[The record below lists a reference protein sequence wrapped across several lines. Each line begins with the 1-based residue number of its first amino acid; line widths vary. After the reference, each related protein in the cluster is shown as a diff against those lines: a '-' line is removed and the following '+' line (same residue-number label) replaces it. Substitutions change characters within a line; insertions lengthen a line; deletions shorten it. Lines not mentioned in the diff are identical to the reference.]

1 MSDLD
6 VPGAGI
12 DEREAAGRHLEKELS
27 VLLRRARSLSMTFAR
42 QIHPGLDAAEYT
54 LLSAL
59 LETGDTRAADLA
71 SLFALDKSTVS
82 RQLAE
87 VEAMGLV
94 ERRADPLDG
103 RVRVIRLTDVGRER
117 VQAVRER
124 RREWLRGSLQGWSTD
139 ELEALA
145 RLLESFNASIE
156 APGDA

>member
-1 MSDLD
+1 M
-6 VPGAGI
+6 
-12 DEREAAGRHLEKELS
+12 
-27 VLLRRARSLSMTFAR
+27 
-42 QIHPGLDAAEYT
+42 
-54 LLSAL
+54 LSAL
-59 LETGDTRAADLA
+59 LETGETRAADLA

-94 ERRADPLDG
+94 ERSVNPLDG

-124 RREWLRGSLQGWSTD
+124 RREWLRGSLQGWSTG
-139 ELEALA
+139 EVEALA
-145 RLLESFNASIE
+145 RLLENFNASIE